1 MKPSRAVVGLA
12 VLIAALALIAAGTG
26 LFWHDAGSPFT
37 FTTLRGQTVAMYG
50 RGLYRLDT
58 RFMGAGNRGTDAV
71 TLTLGIPLLIV
82 TTVRYRRGSL
92 RWGLLLVGTLVY
104 FLYVYAS
111 LALNAAYNN
120 LFLIYVAL
128 FSASLFAVVLAAT
141 SIDLVALQAHFLPNL
156 PHRGPA
162 LFMLASGLVTLLIWL
177 GPLLSALV
185 RGQPPALLDSSTTMV
200 TDALDLAIM
209 TPATIIAGV
218 LILRRAPL
226 GYLIACALLVLEM
239 LLAPLIAA
247 QTVSQV
253 LAGVSF
259 SAGQMIGP
267 IAGFSLI
274 ALAAI
279 VVTTALLR
287 TISDSALVQVPILQP
302 EHA

>member
-1 MKPSRAVVGLA
+1 MKRSRAVVGLA
-12 VLIAALALIAAGTG
+12 ALIAALALIAAGTG
-26 LFWHDAGSPFT
+26 LFWQDAGSPFT
-37 FTTLRGQTVAMYG
+37 FTTLRGQTVEMYG
-50 RGLYRLDT
+50 RGLYRFDT

-82 TTVRYRRGSL
+82 ATLRYRRGSL

-111 LALNAAYNN
+111 LALNAAYNT
-120 LFLIYVAL
+120 LFLVYVAL
-128 FSASLFAVVLAAT
+128 LSASLFAVVLAST
-141 SIDLVALQAHFLPNL
+141 SIDLVALQAHFQPSLPR
-156 PHRGPA
+156 RGPA
-162 LFMLASGLVTLLIWL
+162 VFMFASGLVTLLIWL

-185 RGQPPALLDSSTTMV
+185 QGQPPDLLDSSTTMV
-200 TDALDLAIM
+200 TDALDLGII

-253 LAGVSF
+253 VAGVLF
-259 SAGQMIGP
+259 SAGQMVGP
-267 IAGFSLI
+267 IAGFSIL

-279 VVTTALLR
+279 VVTAALLR
-287 TISDSALVQVPILQP
+287 TISDSAHVQATALQAVPT
-302 EHA
+302 